1 MKTDQPKT
9 STSDTA
15 RKTQKIII
23 GIALVLVLAIAGIF
37 LWYNS
42 AANLVSRARSA
53 YEQGETEKAVALLN
67 RAEAKGK
74 TVSAWKTL
82 YEIYKNAP
90 DSEPGGKYLK
100 LLADNDI
107 EFYPMEYG
115 LHLARIGRDAEEY
128 IPYLEASYAKEV
140 IPDEVKKEFGRAA
153 YILGNYHYSKGKIT
167 ASRTIWDEDY
177 GSSPK
182 NEYWAK
188 AAECGCKEANA
199 RLGDFVLCHL
209 RQIDE
214 ALAYYKK
221 APQNMP
227 GVKER
232 IEIVTSILASNPQ
245 NWQEGATRNC
255 FNNCHFAYSGNKA
268 DWGSVVL
275 GEDRIYVKLERDR
288 RAYTDW
294 GRSGIPVSPGIWI
307 RNIDQRHQVLG
318 NEGIYDIY
326 VGEVLFGSDVWR
338 LGETIRTD
346 SSGNIITASGVY
358 PATTFWED

>member
-1 MKTDQPKT
+1 MKTGQPKT

-53 YEQGETEKAVALLN
+53 YGQGETEKAVALLN
-67 RAEAKGK
+67 RAEAKGE
-74 TVSAWKTL
+74 TVAAWKTL
-82 YEIYKNAP
+82 YAIYKDAP

-115 LHLARIGRDAEEY
+115 LHLARIGRDVEEY

-153 YILGNYHYSKGKIT
+153 YILGNYHYCRGDIT
-167 ASRTIWDEDY
+167 YSRTIWDEDY

-182 NEYWAK
+182 NEYWAR
-188 AAECGCKEANA
+188 AAECGCKEAYA
-199 RLGDFVLCHL
+199 RLGDFALCHL

-214 ALAYYKK
+214 ALTYYKK

-245 NWQEGATRNC
+245 DWLEGGTPNC
-255 FNNCHFAYSGNKA
+255 FNNCYFAPSGDKA
-268 DWGSVVL
+268 DWGCVGL
-275 GEDRIYVKLERDR
+275 GNDRIYVKLKKGRQAFTDR
-288 RAYTDW
+288 
-294 GRSGIPVSPGIWI
+294 GRSGIPVSPGIWM
-307 RNIDQRHQVLG
+307 RNVDKSYRSFG
-318 NEGIYDIY
+318 YEGIYEIY
-326 VGEVLFGSDVWR
+326 VGEIRFSSDTWT
-338 LGETIRTD
+338 LGKTVKTD
-346 SSGNIITASGVY
+346 SSGDIITPSGIY